1 MQLDYNFE
9 RKLEEVDLMSRS
21 REGMKEMAELLRSGA
36 KMLSYSCP
44 ECGSP
49 LFQLKSADIW
59 CANCQKRVVI
69 VPEDEDESEASER
82 AIKEMLWNSLEQT
95 LINKLSSLNSS
106 LSKETEPKRVGELVE
121 VISMILNSLDRLGRC
136 KKS

>member
-1 MQLDYNFE
+1 MQVDYNFE
-9 RKLEEVDLMSRS
+9 RKLEVVDLMSRS

-49 LFQLKSADIW
+49 LFQLKSGDIW

-69 VPEDEDESEASER
+69 VPEDEDESA
-82 AIKEMLWNSLEQT
+82 ATKEMLWNSLEQT
-95 LINKLSSLNSS
+95 LIDKLSSLNSS
-106 LSKETEPKRVGELVE
+106 LSTETEPKRVGELVE
-121 VISMILNSLDRLGRC
+121 VISMILNSLDRLGRY